1 MESYKSVISRRELLK
16 ILGSAALAPPLLS
29 FGCSTANSPWEMAR
43 LIRASIELPK
53 IPQREFP
60 VTEFGAL
67 GDGQADCTS
76 AIAAAIDAAAA
87 EGGGR
92 IVVPPGVFK
101 TGPVHLKS
109 HVELRLEKGATLS
122 FIPEPERY
130 LPPVFTRWE
139 GVEFMG
145 LSPLIYAY
153 GKTDIAITGE
163 GTLDGGA
170 DDTHWWPWK
179 GKWKGKFLDA
189 EFTQKAARDRLF
201 ADAEAGV
208 PPEQRDYALG
218 SYLRPPFIQA
228 YRCQN
233 VLIEGV
239 TITNSPFWLINP
251 VLSNSVTISGVTC
264 SSMGPNSDGC
274 DPESCK
280 DVLIENCVFDTG
292 DDCIAIKSGRNAD
305 GRRVNVPSENII
317 VSNCEMKAGHG
328 GVVMGSE
335 LSGGIR
341 NVFVEDCRM
350 SSPDLERGIRIKT
363 NAMRGGGVQNLN
375 VRDLEIGTVK
385 DLFVINFFYEE
396 GDQGPYSPVVK
407 NLYMSNIECAS
418 ARRVM
423 DLRGFE
429 HAPIENVRLVG
440 VTVAEAAEPSII
452 SNVNGLELHRVT
464 VNGVPV
470 TSPEG
475 LLEKTW
481 APAPPKP

>member
-1 MESYKSVISRRELLK
+1 MDSQKRAMTRRDLLK
-16 ILGSAALAPPLLS
+16 TLGSAALTPTLLACA
-29 FGCSTANSPWEMAR
+29 GYNSPDPWSVAPG
-43 LIRASIELPK
+43 IRAQIREPE
-53 IPQREFP
+53 IPAAGF
-60 VTEFGAL
+60 VITGYGAV
-67 GDGQADCTS
+67 GDGKTDCTKALAD
-76 AIAAAIDAAAA
+76 AIATASAV
-87 EGGGR
+87 GGGR
-92 IVVPPGVFK
+92 VIVPPGVFM
-101 TGPVHLKS
+101 TGPVHLES
-109 HVELRLEKGATLS
+109 HVELHLEKGATLS

-130 LPPVFTRWE
+130 LPAVFTRWE

-153 GKTDIAITGE
+153 GKTDIAVTGE

-208 PPEQRDYALG
+208 PPGQRDYALG
-218 SYLRPPFIQA
+218 AYLRPPFIQA
-228 YRCQN
+228 YKCRN

-251 VLSNSVTISGVTC
+251 VLSTSVTVRGVTC

-280 DVLIENCVFDTG
+280 NVLIEDCVFDTG

-317 VSNCEMKAGHG
+317 VANCEMKAGHG

-341 NVFVEDCRM
+341 NVFVENCRM

-375 VRDLEIGTVK
+375 VRNLEIGNVK
-385 DLFVINFFYEE
+385 DLFVVNFFYEE
-396 GDQGPYSPVVK
+396 GDKGPYSPVVR
-407 NLYMSNIECAS
+407 NLELRDIECAN

-423 DLRGFE
+423 DLRGFG
-429 HAPIENVRLVG
+429 HAPIRDVRLTG
-440 VTVAEAAEPSII
+440 VTVESAAEASII
-452 SNVNGLELHRVT
+452 SNAVGLVLDRVT
-464 VNGVPV
+464 VNGSPV
-470 TSPEG
+470 TTTRD
-475 LLEKTW
+475 LLRDT
-481 APAPPKP
+481 

>member
-1 MESYKSVISRRELLK
+1 MITLTRREILQLLA
-16 ILGSAALAPPLLS
+16 SAAIAPPLLVH
-29 FGCSTANSPWEMAR
+29 GGGDNPDPWAMAR
-43 LIRASIELPK
+43 SIRTRIRKPA
-53 IPQREFP
+53 IPAVDFL
-60 VTEFGAL
+60 VTDFGAV
-67 GDGQADCTS
+67 GDGSTDCTAAIAS
-76 AIAAAIDAAAA
+76 TIAAASAA
-87 EGGGR
+87 GGGR
-92 IVVPPGVFK
+92 VTVPDGVFK
-101 TGPVHLKS
+101 TGPVHLES
-109 HVELRLEKGATLS
+109 RVELHLQEGATLS

-130 LPPVFTRWE
+130 LPAVFTRWE

-153 GKTDIAITGE
+153 GKSDIAITGK

-170 DDTHWWPWK
+170 DDAHWWPWK

-189 EFTQKAARDRLF
+189 EPTQKAARDKLF

-208 PPEQRDYALG
+208 PPGERHYAEG
-218 SYLRPPFIQA
+218 AYLRPPFIQA
-228 YRCQN
+228 YKCNN

-251 VLSNSVTISGVTC
+251 VLSTNVTVRGVTC

-280 DVLIENCVFDTG
+280 NVLIEDCVFDTG

-305 GRRVNVPSENII
+305 GRRVNTASENII
-317 VSNCEMKAGHG
+317 IANCEMKAGHG

-341 NVFVEDCRM
+341 NVFVENCRM
-350 SSPDLERGIRIKT
+350 SSPDLDRGIRIKT

-375 VRDLEIGTVK
+375 VRKLKIGTVK

-396 GDQGPYSPVVK
+396 GVNGPFSPVVR
-407 NLYMSNIECAS
+407 NLELRDIQCRN

-429 HAPIENVRLVG
+429 HAPIEDVRLVDF
-440 VTVAEAAEPSII
+440 TVEKAAEPSII
-452 SNVNGLELHRVT
+452 SHVNGLKLSGVS
-464 VNGVPV
+464 VNGASV
-470 TSPEG
+470 TRREE
-475 LLEKTW
+475 LLSG
-481 APAPPKP
+481 A